1 RPLHSFPTRR
11 SSDLLSPA
19 SCAAVSFGTNVPE
32 PALGLA
38 AVAAAGLAVAA
49 LAASGPAIMAPTTP
63 PVSSEPATAAPT
75 RNLLIGFI
83 SHTYF
88 FVAGAGSEGRA
99 LRNRATAR

>member
-1 RPLHSFPTRR
+1 
-11 SSDLLSPA
+11 
-19 SCAAVSFGTNVPE
+19 VPE

-83 SHTYF
+83 FYTSF
-88 FVAGAGSEGRA
+88 FVAGASMEVDAFRNRDKTRA
-99 LRNRATAR
+99 LSSVWLDADNVGEPWQKRR